1 VVIEDENGMRL
12 RGFHRYLG
20 TATNNEAEYHALIEG
35 LNAVKD
41 WDPDRLEVYLDS
53 KLVVEQVNGRYKI
66 KAPELLPLHRR
77 ASELLSQFKD
87 HTVTHVERE
96 KNRGA
101 DYLANKAID
110 EKVPKK
116 KFGG

>member
-1 VVIEDENGMRL
+1 VVIEDDHGMRL

-20 TATNNEAEYHALIEG
+20 RATNNEAEYHALLEG
-35 LNAVKD
+35 LLAVKD
-41 WDPDRLEVYLDS
+41 WNSDRLEVYLDS
-53 KLVVEQVNGRYKI
+53 KLVVEQINGRYKV
-66 KAPELLPLHRR
+66 KAPELIPLHQR
-77 ASELLSQFKD
+77 AMKLLLQFKE
-87 HTVTHVERE
+87 HSVSHVERD

-110 EKVPKK
+110 EKIPKK